1 MHRDRR
7 AGQGD
12 AGGFVIDE
20 LHSAN
25 ASHRALQQFQNYHL
39 KINDLADRTVLAFDL
54 AAVA

>member
-7 AGQGD
+7 AGQGE

-25 ASHRALQQFQNYHL
+25 ASHRAVQQFQNYLL

-54 AAVA
+54 ATVA